1 MYSLV
6 PSLME
11 MISCHWLQDL
21 SSTEKEQRKSRLFS
35 KDWFQE
41 LEKYEAGMLLVKM
54 LMDMVTS
61 SLHILSKLIIIC
73 CSFVFKRSRVRNKR
87 ESAV

>member
-1 MYSLV
+1 
-6 PSLME
+6 ME
-11 MISCHWLQDL
+11 
-21 SSTEKEQRKSRLFS
+21 KGQRRSRLFS

-61 SLHILSKLIIIC
+61 SLHILSKLIIHLLFLRFQAIEG
-73 CSFVFKRSRVRNKR
+73 S
-87 ESAV
+87 